1 MNSIKSKTQNN
12 NAADSNETNEVVVKE
27 PNASIATSSKVKKQ
41 AHPVKTP
48 VAPKV
53 KTIKPAAEDKLAN
66 AEKDVKENKLLK
78 KKSKLVR
85 DSFTFP
91 AEEYAQIGLL
101 KQRTLKAG
109 QEVKKSEL
117 IRAGLALLSAS
128 SDAALLKAL
137 TKIDKLKT
145 GRPAQ

>member
-1 MNSIKSKTQNN
+1 MNSIKAKAQNAKTV
-12 NAADSNETNEVVVKE
+12 DSTETKEVVVTE
-27 PNASIATSSKVKKQ
+27 QVASAVTSVKAKKP
-41 AHPVKTP
+41 AKPVSAPTTP
-48 VAPKV
+48 KA
-53 KTIKPAAEDKLAN
+53 KTIKPVTEDKPEN
-66 AEKDVKENKLLK
+66 KETEVKENKQSK
-78 KKSKLVR
+78 KKPKLVR

-137 TKIDKLKT
+137 AKVDKLKT
-145 GRPAQ
+145 GRPAK

>member
-1 MNSIKSKTQNN
+1 MNIIKTKAQNDK
-12 NAADSNETNEVVVKE
+12 AVDSAETKQVAVKE
-27 PNASIATSSKVKKQ
+27 QVAAAATRVQAKKP
-41 AHPVKTP
+41 AKPVS
-48 VAPKV
+48 APTTAKA
-53 KTIKPAAEDKLAN
+53 KTIKP
-66 AEKDVKENKLLK
+66 VTENKETEIKESKPSK
-78 KKSKLVR
+78 KKPKLVR

-109 QEVKKSEL
+109 QEVKKGEL

-137 TKIDKLKT
+137 AKIDKLKT
-145 GRPAQ
+145 GRPAK